1 MLTYNPKDTVW
12 YLEAKDTDGRVVN
25 TGSAVAIRLK
35 KSESQSFAETYLLTC
50 VHVVRRLVGKGSHYG
65 DILSKLEGYRPGVGY
80 NPKEAVQLTIVDEMI
95 HQLPTDLSNAADDWV
110 LLKIQDQQTTS
121 ACPGIDPCGDSS
133 AIGVKIFGYPG
144 GKDSFS
150 NSVVQPTETAN
161 TFTIESHD
169 LGVLRLIGD
178 GSRNGMS
185 GGGVFEVSSQQF
197 LGLHRAKHDLALR
210 LHIVAATH
218 IFKRLEE
225 MGYTPKSFPPKRIP
239 DGSEND
245 DAITNGA
252 LIKHTN
258 NTDVASYSSLFPW
271 HTVIETGRTGVLALG
286 QLLQKSPENLSGR
299 KKELQ
304 QLDKIWRRENLDAIK
319 VNVCVISGLGGLGK
333 SSLISQWIKTRFFD
347 ENNWSDV
354 YRYLDWTCHDESP
367 DPTLFIE
374 KAMAFFDG
382 NFDPNAGPTEMGNRL
397 AHLVGS
403 KKTLLILDGIEALQQ
418 PPGNLA
424 GMITDPGI
432 CSLLLGLA
440 KKNDGLCIIT
450 ARSSIPEL
458 ASFEGKQVVHIP
470 LPDLSDE
477 EGAELLFSLGVK
489 FAGMSEIEKDDK
501 ELKMAASES
510 RGHALTLQLLGRYI
524 AGALKGDIRKR
535 DVIRMS
541 DANAYWQEK
550 NGGIQFGP
558 AYRSIDRYVDWFR
571 SEDCSA
577 SERTLRQQQ
586 ISFLQL
592 LGFFNRP
599 ATHEEFLELL
609 SEKIEEVN
617 EPLYN
622 LDANE
627 LNLVA
632 IRLRDTGLISLLPDP
647 SNPGF
652 HLINTHS
659 IIRNYFAEKQDG
671 INKTASYAS
680 FRPERGIKNLIKRV
694 FSRLH
699 RKGKQH
705 NGWCEGHLKLLKL
718 LLQKPIEERPTSLA
732 NLQPLYHA
740 VTHGCNA
747 GLHERTLH
755 DVYVNRIMHGTES
768 QGFFSSKK
776 LGATSENL
784 NAIGAFFEHRWTSPN
799 IKLSLDDRAWVLNE
813 AAYELRALGRIV
825 EARDA
830 FVHAFKIKEKSSDF
844 LGASIAAGNLSETEV
859 ILGMLASARENAISA
874 IYFARYADDPSELK
888 NLYGLLGSICH
899 QSGERENSNKF
910 FDLCREIHQRY
921 HLQGP
926 WIRGVT
932 SFHFFQFCVAEI
944 ERTCWLTFLG
954 YPVQKQYLKGSIELI
969 AQLEKEFLDLAGHES
984 LINTALAGLIFNR
997 IKIYAA
1003 FLNQKSIS
1011 SNSMDS
1017 CIMDLRKCGET
1028 EFLICGL
1035 ITRAWHTART
1045 RRSNSIDD
1053 LNLAWTLASRGPFE
1067 LLKADILLTRFRLF
1081 GLNRKR
1087 NAGNNYA
1094 KLNPPALVKGNGYPW
1109 VTGRPNQDLNDAVA
1123 IINQCGYFLRKK
1135 EIDDL
1140 DLMPPSTKQS
1150 GK

>member
-1 MLTYNPKDTVW
+1 MSTRDHIGTVW
-12 YLEAKDTDGRVVN
+12 YVEAKDVDGKVVN
-25 TGSAVAIRLK
+25 TGSAVAVRLK
-35 KSESQSFAETYLLTC
+35 RSNDQSLSETYLLTC
-50 VHVVRRLVGKGSHYG
+50 VHVVRRHANNKSHYG

-80 NPKEAVQLTIVDEMI
+80 NPDQAVQLKIVDEMI
-95 HQLPTDLSNAADDWV
+95 DQLPTDLSNAADDWV
-110 LLKIQDQQTTS
+110 LLRIQDQQTAS
-121 ACPGIDPCGDSS
+121 SCHGIDACGDLS
-133 AIGVKIFGYPG
+133 AISVKICGYPG
-144 GKDSFS
+144 GKKSFV
-150 NSVVQPTETAN
+150 NSVVQPTETSD
-161 TFTIESHD
+161 TFTLNSHD
-169 LGVLRLIGD
+169 LGVLRIQGH
-178 GSRNGMS
+178 GSRSGMS
-185 GGGVFEVSSQQF
+185 GGGVFEVSSKQF
-197 LGLHRAKHDLALR
+197 LGLHRAKHDQALH
-210 LHIVAATH
+210 LHAVAATH
-218 IFKRLEE
+218 IFTKLEE
-225 MGYTPKSFPPKRIP
+225 MGYIPKSYPANRIP
-239 DGSEND
+239 DRSEND
-245 DAITNGA
+245 DAITNGS
-252 LIKHTN
+252 LIKRGN
-258 NTDVASYSSLFPW
+258 NTNVASYTSLFPW
-271 HTVIETGRTGVLALG
+271 HNVIETEQNGVLALG

-304 QLDKIWRRENLDAIK
+304 QLDRIWRRENLDAIK

-374 KAMAFFDG
+374 KAIAFLDG
-382 NFDPNAGPTEMGNRL
+382 KIDPNEGPTEMGNRL
-397 AHLVGS
+397 ARLMGS

-418 PPGNLA
+418 PPGALA

-440 KKNDGLCIIT
+440 KKNEGLCIVT
-450 ARSSIPEL
+450 ARSRIPEL
-458 ASFEGKQVVHIP
+458 TSFEGKQVVHIP

-489 FAGMSEIEKDDK
+489 FAGMSKIEKDDK

-558 AYRSIDRYVDWFR
+558 AYRSIERYVDWFR
-571 SEDCSA
+571 SEDCSP

-599 ATHEEFLELL
+599 ATHEEYLELL

-622 LDANE
+622 IDLNE
-627 LNLVA
+627 FHLVA
-632 IRLRDTGLISLLPDP
+632 SRLRDTGLISLLPDP

-652 HLINTHS
+652 DLIDTHP
-659 IIRNYFAEKQDG
+659 IIRSYFAEKQDG
-671 INKTASYAS
+671 IIKTPSYAS
-680 FRPERGIKNLIKRV
+680 FRPERGIKNFIKRII
-694 FSRLH
+694 SKLH
-699 RKGKQH
+699 RKGKKH
-705 NGWCEGHLKLLKL
+705 DGWCKGHLKLLKL
-718 LLQKPIEERPTSLA
+718 LLQKPIEERPTTLA
-732 NLQPLYHA
+732 DLQPLYHA

-755 DVYVNRIMHGTES
+755 DVYINRIMHGTES
-768 QGFFSSKK
+768 QGFYSSKK
-776 LGATSENL
+776 LGATLENL
-784 NAIGAFFEHRWTSPN
+784 NAIGAFFEYRWTSPN

-813 AAYELRALGRIV
+813 AAYELRSLGRIV

-830 FVHAFKIKEKSSDF
+830 FAHAFKIKEKSSDF

-874 IYFARYADDPSELK
+874 INFARYADDPSELK
-888 NLYGLLGSICH
+888 NLYGLLGSIYH

-910 FDLCREIHQRY
+910 FDSSREVHQRY
-921 HLQGP
+921 HLPGP

-932 SFHFFQFCVAEI
+932 SFQFFQLRVAEI

-954 YPVQKQYLKGSIELI
+954 FPVETQCLQRSRELI
-969 AQLEKEFLDLAGHES
+969 AQLEGEFIYSIGHES
-984 LINTALAGLIFNR
+984 LINTALGGLMFNR
-997 IKIYAA
+997 IKIYSA
-1003 FLNQKSIS
+1003 FLNQKSIR

-1045 RRSNSIDD
+1045 KRSNSIDD

-1081 GLNRKR
+1081 GLARKR
-1087 NAGNNYA
+1087 NAGNHYA
-1094 KLNPPALVKGNGYPW
+1094 KLNRPALVKGKGYPW
-1109 VTGRPNQDLNDAVA
+1109 VTGRPDQDLIDAFA

-1140 DLMPPSTKQS
+1140 LNTWGQS
-1150 GK
+1150 PRI